1 MSTLIS
7 TKMSS
12 MEWVVAASQNLVD
25 MDLSDASKCR
35 DQVLAFNKHRQLSM
49 KLIPGRP
56 AESGALT
63 FYCYCQS
70 HDLCGFRYR
79 HVFAPSTTCS
89 RTVHHIV
96 SSKGDHSAVMR
107 QVRGAIMSDREL
119 AQKITEHL
127 PPMRAI
133 AHSIGQGKTVEEMP
147 DYRCLQR
154 ARRLNL
160 RPMHKVCSVGGKC
173 TLGGWLDHLEKIQG
187 GKWKVAYDQSGL
199 CVIVHP
205 KFGEDIRLHCIVV
218 SIDVCRAFSFF
229 YVFVFLS
236 FFAFLLFSAFRTSA
250 GFECPVAAALF
261 QSASHR
267 SA

>member
-12 MEWVVAASQNLVD
+12 MAWGVAASQNLVD

-35 DQVLAFNKHRQLSM
+35 DLVLAFNKDRQLSM
-49 KLIPGRP
+49 KVIPGRP

-89 RTVHHIV
+89 RTVHHMV
-96 SSKGDHSAVMR
+96 SSKGDHSAVVR
-107 QVRGAIMSDREL
+107 QVRGVSVSDREL
-119 AQKITEHL
+119 AQKITEHM

-133 AHSIGQGKTVEEMP
+133 AHSIEKGETVEEMP
-147 DYRCLQR
+147 DYRCLHR
-154 ARRLNL
+154 ARRVNL
-160 RPMHKVCSVGGKC
+160 RLLHKGFSAGGNC
-173 TLGGWLDHLEKIQG
+173 TLGAWLDHLGKIQG

-205 KFGEDIRLHCIVV
+205 KFGEDIRLH
-218 SIDVCRAFSFF
+218 F
-229 YVFVFLS
+229 YCCFN
-236 FFAFLLFSAFRTSA
+236 
-250 GFECPVAAALF
+250 
-261 QSASHR
+261 
-267 SA
+267 